1 MEHDPR
7 EIGGYLLEGRLGAGG
22 MGVVYRA
29 RSVSGR
35 QVAIKVIRPELAADA
50 EFRAR
55 FRQEVTAARKVS
67 GAFTAPVLDA
77 DADAPAPWLVTLFI
91 PGPSLGERVA
101 GQGPLTPPEVR
112 RLAAGLAEALRE
124 IHRVGLVHRDLKP
137 GNVLLAEDGPRVID
151 FGIARSAGETQLTST
166 GVAVGTP
173 PFMAPE
179 QFRNGTATAATD
191 VFALGSV
198 LAFAATGRGPFGAD
212 SSHAVGFRVV
222 YEEPDLA
229 GLAPELYPL
238 ITGCLA
244 KDPEQRPT
252 VEGLLR
258 MIAKGARERT
268 VQLRTGPVAPAV
280 TQAVATP
287 TAPNPV
293 APAAPGPPGPPTVPP
308 YLPPVPAD
316 RPRPRKALLIG
327 SAVAAVVAAAGTFGY
342 VAWHD
347 QQRGAGQTG
356 PSALASGVACA
367 PAGKA
372 TIGADGMEAAL
383 VQQWTADFGK
393 ACPNDQLTFKP
404 PAGPFDDPFKFANA
418 THFANGEVDG
428 ASFDTPLTDQQ
439 AFQYGKHCA
448 AGRMSQLP
456 VTVVPVAVVFNVPG
470 VTDLVFDAPTLSKI
484 FQRQIE
490 TWNDPAIRAL
500 NPATVLPSSPIDI
513 RVASGQSW
521 SGYVFQQY
529 LSKAGGWPYE
539 VSTVWDPTMKAAPG
553 TTEAS
558 IPGVIGGATGS
569 IGVVPLKDV
578 GNLHTARV
586 RTGDSDVAPSIP
598 GAEAMAA
605 TGTVETSDSRVSV
618 KIDYQKPV
626 KGGYPVVG
634 FGYLDFCERGG
645 GSANVASLA
654 TYAVSGP
661 GQATGESLK
670 YGTLPPA
677 VTQQVQSTLAG
688 LRSK

>member
-1 MEHDPR
+1 
-7 EIGGYLLEGRLGAGG
+7 
-22 MGVVYRA
+22 
-29 RSVSGR
+29 
-35 QVAIKVIRPELAADA
+35 
-50 EFRAR
+50 
-55 FRQEVTAARKVS
+55 
-67 GAFTAPVLDA
+67 
-77 DADAPAPWLVTLFI
+77 
-91 PGPSLGERVA
+91 
-101 GQGPLTPPEVR
+101 
-112 RLAAGLAEALRE
+112 
-124 IHRVGLVHRDLKP
+124 
-137 GNVLLAEDGPRVID
+137 
-151 FGIARSAGETQLTST
+151 
-166 GVAVGTP
+166 

-258 MIAKGARERT
+258 VIRESVRERT
-268 VQLRTGPVAPAV
+268 VQLRTGPVAPAAPP
-280 TQAVATP
+280 AVGTP
-287 TAPNPV
+287 TAPGPV
-293 APAAPGPPGPPTVPP
+293 APAPVLPPAAPSVPPAVAPYPPTV
-308 YLPPVPAD
+308 AAG
-316 RPRPRKALLIG
+316 RRRPRKALMIG
-327 SAVAAVVAAAGTFGY
+327 SAVAAVVVAAAGTLGY
-342 VAWHD
+342 VTWQD
-347 QQRGAGQTG
+347 RQRDAGRTG
-356 PSALASGVACA
+356 PSALASGVTCA
-367 PAGKA
+367 PAGRA
-372 TIGADGMEAAL
+372 TLGADGPEAAL

-393 ACPNDQLTFKP
+393 ACPDDQVTLEP
-404 PAGPFDDPFKFANA
+404 PAGAFEDPFKSANA
-418 THFANGEVDG
+418 SHFANGEVDG
-428 ASFDTPLTDQQ
+428 ASFDTSLTDQQ
-439 AFQYGKHCA
+439 AVQYGKHCA

-470 VTDLVFDAPTLSKI
+470 VTDLVFDAPTLSRI
-484 FQRQIE
+484 FQRRIE

-513 RVASGQSW
+513 RVPSGLAW

-539 VSTVWDPTMKAAPG
+539 VGAVWDSTLKATPG

-558 IPGVIGGATGS
+558 IPGAVAGAAGS

-578 GNLHTARV
+578 GNLHAARV
-586 RTGDSDVAPSIP
+586 RTGDSDVAPSVP

-605 TGTVETSDSRVSV
+605 TATVDTSDSRLSV
-618 KIDYQKPV
+618 ELDYQKPV

-634 FGYLDFCERGG
+634 FGYLGFCERGG
-645 GSANVASLA
+645 GSAVLASLA
-654 TYAVSGP
+654 SYAVSGP
-661 GQATGESLK
+661 GRATGESLK

-677 VTQQVQSTLAG
+677 LTQQVQSALAG
-688 LRSK
+688 LRSE